1 MSLALEGRGTSRLQF
16 PVLSAQ
22 SLAAFAVSSVRTV
35 FQPQIVALLGAGL
48 IWEGAVRF
56 FQLPLWYLPAP
67 SHIAVTVVKNL
78 HLILPSAG
86 VTALETILGLIIGV
100 AIGMAL
106 ALGMGASR
114 WLAQAL
120 SPLAVVSQA
129 IPFIALAPLMMIWFG
144 FGITSKI
151 AMAAITIFFSVT
163 AAFYEGLRRADENL
177 VDLAKLYGASPW
189 QILFNIR
196 VPAALPHLCAGLKLA
211 AAYAPLGAIAGEWVG
226 SDGGLGIMMTYHN
239 ARMQTDM
246 VFAAMVVLVV
256 FCLVT
261 WLLMSL
267 LTRHLLRNFPDTLNQ
282 PRS

>member
-1 MSLALEGRGTSRLQF
+1 MSLALEGRGASRPQF
-16 PVLSAQ
+16 PLFSPGK
-22 SLAAFAVSSVRTV
+22 AATMLRDALRLLVS
-35 FQPQIVALLGAGL
+35 PQVVALVGAL
-48 IWEGAVRF
+48 LLWEFAVRF
-56 FQLPLWYLPAP
+56 FQLPIWYLPAP
-67 SHIAVTVVKNL
+67 SHVAAKVATNL
-78 HLILPSAG
+78 DYILPNAG
-86 VTALETILGLIIGV
+86 VTAAETLLGLLIGI

-129 IPFIALAPLMMIWFG
+129 IPFMALAPLMMIWFG

-163 AAFYEGLRRADENL
+163 AAFYEGLKRADENL
-177 VDLAKLYGASPW
+177 VDLARLYGASPW

-246 VFAAMVVLVV
+246 VFAAMVVLIV
-256 FCLVT
+256 FCLAT
-261 WLLMSL
+261 WLAMSL
-267 LTRHLLRNFPDTLNQ
+267 VTRHLLRNFPDTLNQ
-282 PRS
+282 RPA

>member
-1 MSLALEGRGTSRLQF
+1 MSLALEGRGASRTQF
-16 PVLSAQ
+16 PQFSPGK
-22 SLAAFAVSSVRTV
+22 AATMLRDALRLLVS
-35 FQPQIVALLGAGL
+35 PQLVALASALL
-48 IWEGAVRF
+48 LWEFAVRF
-56 FQLPLWYLPAP
+56 FELPLWYLPAP
-67 SHIAVTVVKNL
+67 SHVAAKVATNL
-78 HLILPSAG
+78 DYILPNAG
-86 VTALETILGLIIGV
+86 VTALETLLGLLIGI

-106 ALGMGASR
+106 ALGMGANR

-129 IPFIALAPLMMIWFG
+129 IPFMALAPLMMIWFG
-144 FGITSKI
+144 FGIASKI

-163 AAFYEGLRRADENL
+163 AAFYEGLKRADENL
-177 VDLAKLYGASPW
+177 VDLARLYGASPW

-226 SDGGLGIMMTYHN
+226 NAGGLGIMMTYHN

-246 VFAAMVVLVV
+246 VFAAMAVLIV
-256 FCLVT
+256 FCLAT

-267 LTRHLLRNFPDTLNQ
+267 VTRHLLRNFPDTLNQ
-282 PRS
+282 RPA